1 MGSHGYGKSSQH
13 VMMTRS
19 VTSSNMIYCHLNVFF
34 GEVVVDEDCDGDD
47 DDRVVLVAVLV
58 IMIPVVSKWH

>member
-1 MGSHGYGKSSQH
+1 M
-13 VMMTRS
+13 
-19 VTSSNMIYCHLNVFF
+19 FF

-58 IMIPVVSKWH
+58 IMIPVVSKCYTKWI